1 MRLRGAGAILLG
13 LALGACRGSA
23 APTTAQPV
31 APTTAAAH
39 DDEGRP
45 AVDPEARARAEAL
58 FARIGVVGASASA
71 GFGGV
76 APMSAAFDLALTM
89 PHSIF
94 DVSSSA
100 HFLRPLDI
108 GQVQTVAVRA
118 KQATVVLAVDF
129 LFWFAYGVKS
139 DATRREHLQLGMT
152 MLEELDVP
160 VFVGDL
166 PDVHGASRKMISA
179 SQIPSV
185 AMLEE
190 LNATIDAW
198 ASADPDI
205 HLVPLAGWMTALKNE
220 DDVALWGR
228 PYAVRA
234 GRLLQWDRLH
244 PTSEGQ
250 AVLAVLLLERIA
262 AAVDGL
268 TEADVVVDPDAIA
281 VALAPAE
288 SAETPDAGPVPAGLD
303 ALPPPPTD

>member
-1 MRLRGAGAILLG
+1 MRVRSAAILLG
-13 LALGACRGSA
+13 LALGATGCRA
-23 APTTAQPV
+23 ATPTPGEAV
-31 APTTAAAH
+31 APAMRVASEEPGSPGIDAK
-39 DDEGRP
+39 
-45 AVDPEARARAEAL
+45 ARAGAEAL

-139 DATRREHLQLGMT
+139 DETRREHLQLGMT

-166 PDVHGASRKMISA
+166 PDVHGASRKMISP

-185 AMLEE
+185 MMLEE
-190 LNATIDAW
+190 LNATIEAW

-205 HLVPLAGWMTALKNE
+205 HVVPLAAWMTALKAE

-228 PYAVRA
+228 PYEVRA

-262 AAVDGL
+262 AVVEGL
-268 TEADVVVDPDAIA
+268 SEADVVVDPYAIA
-281 VALAPAE
+281 AALAPTE
-288 SAETPDAGPVPAGLD
+288 SDDPVPAGLD
-303 ALPPPPTD
+303 TLPPPPD